1 MKKVKITVLKRE
13 VKEDL
18 AKEYGC
24 PGLGPCA
31 RLKDGQVFYAGAD
44 CPPGLCNTAWKCM
57 HQYIFALQNGAE
69 SFFFD
74 NWCRHPRTAIAC
86 CNDGFRPVY
95 FKLEAT
101 DEDIPNPEPDAQ
113 GGRKA

>member
-13 VKEDL
+13 FKADI
-18 AKEYGC
+18 AAEYGC
-24 PGLGPCA
+24 DGLGPCG
-31 RLKDGQVFYAGAD
+31 RLKDGQVFYAGID

-57 HQYIFALQNGAE
+57 HQYIFALQNGVE

-74 NWCRHPRTAIAC
+74 TWCRQPHTAIAC

-95 FKLEAT
+95 FKLETT
-101 DEDIPNPEPDAQ
+101 DEDIPNPE
-113 GGRKA
+113 KK